1 MELLVGTFVLF
12 RKQKQLDLSLEFS
25 AHLSRN
31 AIPLWFPRTCRR
43 INNEAEH
50 RVASHLTFSLHRSLD
65 VLRFSI
71 SGVLSYPKPLT
82 FSAKLDEFL
91 FQAENPEL
99 GPNTQK

>member
-12 RKQKQLDLSLEFS
+12 RKQKQSDLSLEFS

-31 AIPLWFPRTCRR
+31 AIPLWFPRTRRR

-50 RVASHLTFSLHRSLD
+50 PVASRLTPSLHRSLD

-71 SGVLSYPKPLT
+71 SGVVSYPTPLT
-82 FSAKLDEFL
+82 FMAKLDELL